1 MLGAEWVLITRQ
13 KMNKGAVRL
22 IDVDTGDLDGCP
34 DGAQPMCRYRPLV
47 YPRDGYLS
55 DSFN

>member
-1 MLGAEWVLITRQ
+1 
-13 KMNKGAVRL
+13 MNKGAVRL

-34 DGAQPMCRYRPLV
+34 DGVQPLFRYRHLV
-47 YPRDGYLS
+47 YLSDGYLS